1 MPYTVA
7 EKIIHRASGNATA
20 RANDFVWVTPDLII
34 AHDLNYPRYRR
45 MIRDIGFERM
55 AAPDKTFVT
64 IDHTTNHHDL
74 ATLEEH
80 RFIREDCKSEGVR
93 WFLDLG
99 ANGISHN
106 APLDVGAVKP
116 GMLVLASDTR
126 APALGCAGALSIA
139 IGIGLATTMARSE
152 EHTSEL
158 QSLMRIPYAVF

>member
-1 MPYTVA
+1 
-7 EKIIHRASGNATA
+7 
-20 RANDFVWVTPDLII
+20 
-34 AHDLNYPRYRR
+34 
-45 MIRDIGFERM
+45 MIRDIGFERL

-93 WFLDLG
+93 WFLALG

-106 APLDVGAVKP
+106 AALEVGAVKP
-116 GMLVLASDTR
+116 GMLVR
-126 APALGCAGALSIA
+126 A
-139 IGIGLATTMARSE
+139 E

-158 QSLMRIPYAVF
+158 RSLMRTSSAVFCLKTTLVRNVSLLS